1 MESKKA
7 GCVSTSGRTVKKKE
21 SRKVLMTASVA
32 SMIDQF
38 NMQNIRLLQQLGYEV
53 HAACN
58 FREGNT
64 CDEQRIRKF
73 QRTLKMMGVY
83 CHQWDCPRNLRSI
96 AKGFYAYR
104 QMLRLLESH
113 SFAWIHCHSPIG
125 GALARIAAH
134 QKKVRVIY
142 TAHGFHFY
150 QGAPMLNWLLFYP
163 VERLLAHWTDV
174 LITVNQEDY
183 RLAKKKLKAQ
193 KVFYTPGAG
202 IDTGRFWNENVQNRQ
217 QEREVFRKRYKMPK
231 DVFVLLSVG
240 ELSRNKNHQA
250 VISALAGMTDKEIH
264 YFICGQGK
272 LKKYLLRKAEKNGV
286 AGRVHILG
294 YQENV
299 SEFYRSADLFVL
311 PSRREGLSAA
321 LIEAMASG
329 LPCVVSDIRGN
340 RELIG
345 SGQKLCTG
353 SFDRRLIHRRLIYGS
368 DSSCADCDSAC
379 GGILFPPMQT
389 ERLAEALEVFMEN
402 PQLRRDAGCYNRKRV
417 RKYDVT
423 KVSRRMERI
432 YEYMGNITGKEK
444 AGP

>member
-7 GCVSTSGRTVKKKE
+7 GCASTSGRTVKNKE
-21 SRKVLMTASVA
+21 NRKVLMTASVA

-58 FREGNT
+58 FIEGNT

-73 QRTLKMMGVY
+73 QRMLKMMGVY
-83 CHQWDCPRNLRSI
+83 CHQWDCPRNLWSI

-104 QMLRLLESH
+104 HMLRLLECH

-134 QKKVRVIY
+134 QKKVRVVY

-150 QGAPMLNWLLFYP
+150 KGAPMLSWLLFYP
-163 VERLLAHWTDV
+163 VEKLLAHWTDV
-174 LITVNQEDY
+174 LITVNKEDY

-202 IDTGRFWNENVQNRQ
+202 IDTGRFWNGNVQKRQ
-217 QEREVFRKRYKMPK
+217 QEREAFRKRYKMSK

-250 VISALAGMTDKEIH
+250 VISALAGMPDREIH

-294 YQENV
+294 YQENI

-345 SGQKLCTG
+345 RGQKLCTG
-353 SFDRRLIHRRLIYGS
+353 SFDRRLIHRRLIHSS
-368 DSSCADCDSAC
+368 DSSCADCGSAC

-402 PQLRRDAGCYNRKRV
+402 PQLRHDAGCYNRKRV

-423 KVSRRMERI
+423 KVSRRMEWI